1 MTKDVLVCISGL
13 HMAVNTME
21 SMDDEPI
28 EIVSAGTYYFKDG
41 KHYIFME
48 EVAEGVPG
56 VTKTQIRVNGKESL
70 EVMKRGVSN
79 MHMIFEKNKNNRCVY
94 QTPFGQLNLG
104 ILTSQIII
112 RETEDNINIRAEYAM
127 DVNYEPLADCTIR
140 INIKPREAEDFS
152 IENKMTF

>member
-1 MTKDVLVCISGL
+1 MTKDVLVSISGL
-13 HMAVNTME
+13 QMAVNTME

-56 VTKTQIRVNGKESL
+56 VTKTQIRINGKESL
-70 EVMKRGVSN
+70 EVMKKGVSN
-79 MHMIFEKNKNNRCVY
+79 MHMIFEKNRNNRCY
-94 QTPFGQLNLG
+94 YKTPFGQLNLG
-104 ILTSQIII
+104 ICTSKIVID
-112 RETEDNINIRAEYAM
+112 EAEDNINIRAEYAM

-140 INIKPREAEDFS
+140 INVKPMESKYFS
-152 IENKMTF
+152 IQDKMTF